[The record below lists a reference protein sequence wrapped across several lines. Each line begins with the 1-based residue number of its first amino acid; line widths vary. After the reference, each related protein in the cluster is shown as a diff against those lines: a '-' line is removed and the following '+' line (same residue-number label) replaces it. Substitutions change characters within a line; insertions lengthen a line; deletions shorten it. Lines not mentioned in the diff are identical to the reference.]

1 MVENSTVS
9 FNISFL
15 EESAV
20 RLAASHDA
28 LESGRSYTPVKPI
41 LEESKKVLDESYRVL
56 SRLAKSDQEISPA
69 AEWLIDNFYIIQEN
83 IVQVGV
89 DFPVEYQK
97 KIPLF
102 KSGDYKGL
110 PKVYE
115 LVLNLMAHTDNMV
128 DIDVLKQ
135 YVQNY
140 QEVRTLMQGEI
151 WAIPIMIRLILL
163 QKLAEKATRILYRR
177 NIRSDVQQLIDKIEK
192 KGQGAPGE
200 ITNMISG
207 WLKEHSDQFGDQ
219 LKLIELFSQLQSSG
233 LLQDEQKRWFNYRFQ
248 QHDLSFEE
256 TMHIEAQKQSRL
268 QVSIQNAVMSLRYT
282 AETDWSDFSEE
293 CSKIDQILRRDPMG
307 CFPEMDFQTRDS
319 YRRTV
324 ERVSR
329 RSALTET
336 EVAEEVLL
344 MAESQTNN
352 TYGNLSELL
361 YNHDII
367 KQHVGYFLV
376 GEGYTELV
384 KKTAYSMPVKER
396 IIRNLEKQT
405 GYYLSAIALHTL
417 ALLAILWVVTDGISD
432 VPGLSVSVLLVAF
445 FPVLDF
451 SVTAVNR
458 FFAFFL
464 SPRILPKM
472 NYDEGIPKES
482 RTMVVVPTMFSSPQD
497 VRNQTEALEIRSLA
511 NSDPCLQFALLSDFA
526 DAKEKNVEGDKAIFA
541 AATEAIK
548 DLNDKYSSKFGN
560 KFYLLHRER
569 LWNESET
576 AWMGWERKRG
586 KIEEFNKL
594 ICEPSKKTS
603 YSTVTGDFRKSIK
616 LQAVQFIITLDSDTE
631 LPPDSAKNLV
641 STIAHPLNKARYDHD
656 KRRITQGYG
665 IVQPRISI
673 QPESA
678 RKTLF
683 SRIFS
688 GNVGIDPY
696 STAVS
701 DIYQDLSGEAV
712 FTGKG
717 IYDVEAFNTVLNNR
731 FPENRILS
739 HDLIEST
746 YLRTGLATDIELYDD
761 FPSTYVSF
769 SKRNHRWTRGDWQ
782 IAAWLFNHV
791 PGQNGKQRNTI
802 NLLSKW
808 KIFDN
813 LRRSLNPL
821 FLTVFFV
828 AGWFWL
834 PGSAWLWTAAAF
846 GILAFPIYVSLSSDM
861 LNRPARVRWKLYFSK
876 VRANLKINSI
886 QAAFTVMILPHQA
899 VVYLDAIIRTLYRI
913 GISKK
918 SLLEWTTASK
928 IESISPNSVGTYF
941 HYMMFPVLLGVMIL
955 AVSVITVP
963 HYLWIMAPFFL
974 LWAGS
979 PIYAWYASQPVKVK
993 RLPFSEEEKRK
1004 LRTYARRTWFYFERF
1019 VNEDHSWLPPDNYQ
1033 ENPPLSPV
1041 ARTSPTNM
1049 GLALVSVH
1057 VAYNMGYIT
1066 FGELLERQQKTL
1078 ESMSKLKRYKGHF
1091 FNWYETKQGE
1101 VLHPRYISTVD
1112 SGNLAASLIV
1122 VKEAVK
1128 QGMKSSGINKNFWSG
1143 MQDTIITLREIF
1155 ASYNTNDALP
1165 QQLYD
1170 NITLFTSSMMHKLSN
1185 LNDGG
1190 TFERLTLLE
1199 SLKDDAAKLSAL
1211 DLLPMKNRLE
1221 GREVSDLY
1229 FWLEIPLNQIE
1240 NAILEYKSV
1249 TTSMDADLRKYSP
1262 NELYELKN
1270 IENSNQPSTQFLKK
1284 WKRQAEYIITV
1295 CETFTNEMDFSFLYL
1310 KKRGLFSIGYNE
1322 EKAQLDK
1329 GTYDLLASEARIA
1342 SYFAIAKGDVPV
1354 EHWFRLSRRLTSLN
1368 QNETLLSW
1376 SGTMFEYLMPL
1387 LFMRSYPD
1395 TLMSHTY
1402 QNVIQW
1408 QQEYGKQRNQPWGF
1422 SESAYHFLNID
1433 MHYQYRAFGA
1443 PGLGLKRGL
1452 AEEYVIAPYATMLAL
1467 MVKPKISLENLKDI
1481 EQLGGLGLYG
1491 FYDALDFT
1499 PSHLSDKVPFKVVKT
1514 YMAHHHGMSLIAI
1527 ENLLNDWSINDYFH
1541 SDAKVRG
1548 CELILQERI
1557 PMGIPIKEP
1566 HPIDVELEPGE
1577 KETVQ
1582 DIVEP
1587 SGMNEL
1593 DISPPRL
1600 HILSNRS
1607 YSTFVTHAG
1616 TGSSKCRGI
1625 ALNSWDPDPT
1635 IDPSGMFFYIKDLKT
1650 NRYWSAMH
1658 QPVKRKP
1665 DRYDTWFHNGKIVT
1679 SRVDDWIETTTE
1691 ICVSPDHEIEF
1702 RKIILTNYSDRI
1714 RNLELTSYAEVVLN
1728 RPEDHQSHPAFSK
1741 LFVQTDYLAEHHS
1754 LIAKRRPRSDNEKP
1768 LWLIHTFAGHDQENV
1783 SEPLQFE
1790 TERSNFIGRGR
1801 SLGNPAAMDNGYK
1814 MKGALGNVS
1823 DPIVSLR
1830 ETIELGPG
1838 EKIQFTFGLGMAY
1851 SREEAVHIADI
1862 YDNQHATNRA
1872 FDLATVYSTVE
1883 LNHIDITPKQAHYY
1897 QKLASYAL
1905 YSSLKFRGSEKRLK
1919 DNRKKQQDLWAYGIS
1934 GDLPL
1939 FVFIINDTDQLKRV
1953 KTLLKAHAFWRLKGL
1968 ETELLILND
1977 HPPSYSDEVQE
1988 AIHQSIETS
1997 MDRERMNKRGGVFVH
2012 KTDKM
2017 SENDLTLILSVA
2029 HAVFEQKLPDLF
2041 KTTLP
2046 ASKTTSWYHD
2056 IEPDRYKIP
2065 ALDDS
2070 EIDALGSGIN
2080 QNLQLFNGYGGFT
2093 PDGDEYH
2100 ILIYPDHESGKHIY
2114 PPAPWINVISN
2125 PGFGFISTE
2134 KGAGYTW
2141 SENSRENKLTAWS
2154 NDPVIDPHSEAFY
2167 IRDEEKKIYWS
2178 PTPGPVPG
2186 VGIYKVAHGFGY
2198 SRYEYSND
2206 GLEQELL
2213 QFVPRKEPVKISRL
2227 TLTNNSDT
2235 KRKFSVFRYLDRVLG
2250 VKRNIS
2256 SRFTIPEVLDE
2267 GLTLLHVNHYNNEF
2281 AGRTVFAAVRGIQ
2294 SETELNFTT
2303 SRASFIGRNRS
2314 LEKPAALSHSETLDN
2329 ETVTGDDPCAAFQAT
2344 FHIEPGE
2351 RKIFYFL
2358 EGEGQDRRIAEEMMT
2373 ELSDPAAIEAEFTA
2387 VKESWKHKLKRI
2399 EITTPDKSMDLMV
2412 NGWLMYQ
2419 NLSSRM
2425 WARTAFYQAGGAFGF
2440 RDQLQDAMAALYI
2453 DPEITK
2459 KQILLHASNQF
2470 REGDVLHWWHPP
2482 TGRGIRSR
2490 ITDDRLWLPY
2500 VTDFYIESTGDES
2513 VLKEEVPYITA
2524 RKLEDYEH
2532 EVYLH
2537 PEILDEKG
2545 TLYEHCCKAIDLTLE
2560 FGIHGL
2566 PLIGGGDWNDGM
2578 NRVGEGGKGESV
2590 WLGFFIY
2597 LILVKFERICK
2608 WMGDEERAEKYNAT
2622 ASILRGSLNKEGW
2635 DGEWYIRAFFDDG
2648 TPLGSSENIECKI
2661 DAISQAWSVISGG
2674 AAERRGEKA
2683 LEAVEKHLIS
2693 KQDRII
2699 KLLTPPF
2706 DKTEKNPGYIKGYIP
2721 GVREN
2726 GGQYTH
2732 GALWVVKAF
2741 ADIGQGAKAVNYFNM
2756 INPVN
2761 HALNRE
2767 DADIYKVEP
2776 YVVAADVYGEQ
2787 PLTGMGGWTWY
2798 TGSGGW
2804 MYRVAL
2810 ESILGFRLTEDGII
2824 LKPAISP
2831 DWNQYEI
2838 KYRADDDKTLYNIKI
2853 QNRYGLESG
2862 NLEGTVDSKKV
2873 KFEEGSARIMVKK
2886 DGKVH
2891 EVNLNIV
2898 SK

>member
-1 MVENSTVS
+1 MSKKNSAIS

-20 RLAASHDA
+20 KLAVNHNA
-28 LESGRSYTPVKPI
+28 LENGRSDTPVKPI
-41 LEESKKVLDESYRVL
+41 LEESKKVLDESFRVL
-56 SRLAKSDQEISPA
+56 SRVAKSDQEISPA
-69 AEWLIDNFYIIQEN
+69 AEWLIDNFYIIQEH
-83 IVQVGV
+83 IVQIGV
-89 DFPVEYQK
+89 DFPKQYQK
-97 KIPLF
+97 SIPLF
-102 KSGDYKGL
+102 KSGDHKGL

-115 LVLNLMAHTDNMV
+115 LVLNLMTHTDNMV

-135 YVQNY
+135 YVQSY

-151 WAIPIMIRLILL
+151 WAIPIMARLILIQQL
-163 QKLAEKATRILYRR
+163 SEKAARILYRR
-177 NIRSDVQQLIDKIEK
+177 NIRSGIQQLINTIEK
-192 KGQGAPGE
+192 EERKAPGE
-200 ITNMISG
+200 ITNFISG
-207 WLKEHSDQFGDQ
+207 WLKDHSDNFGDQ
-219 LKLIELFSQLQSSG
+219 LKLIELFNQLQSSG

-256 TMHIEAQKQSRL
+256 TMHVEAQKQSRL
-268 QVSIQNAVMSLRYT
+268 QVSIQNAIISLRYIT
-282 AETDWSDFSEE
+282 ETDWTDFSEE
-293 CSKIDQILRRDPMG
+293 CSKINQILMQDPMG

-319 YRRTV
+319 YRNTI
-324 ERVSR
+324 ERMSK
-329 RSALTET
+329 RSEFSET
-336 EVAEEVLL
+336 EVAEQVLSL
-344 MAESQTNN
+344 AQAQTNN
-352 TYGNLSELL
+352 TYDDLSEILQ
-361 YNHDII
+361 NHSII
-367 KQHVGYFLV
+367 KQHVGYFLA
-376 GEGYTELV
+376 GEGFPELV
-384 KKTAYSMPVKER
+384 KKIGYSMPVKEK
-396 IIRNLEKQT
+396 IIHLLEKHT
-405 GYYLSAIALHTL
+405 GYYLSTIALLTL
-417 ALLAILWVVTDGISD
+417 TLLAILWTATDGIFA
-432 VPGLSVSVLLVAF
+432 VPGLAISVLLIAF
-445 FPVLDF
+445 FPILDL
-451 SVTAVNR
+451 SLAAANR

-464 SPRILPKM
+464 SPRVLPKM
-472 NYDEGIPKES
+472 DYDEGIPEES
-482 RTMVVVPTMFSSPQD
+482 RTMIVVPTMFSSPQD
-497 VRNQTEALEIRSLA
+497 VRDQIEALEIRSLS
-511 NSDPCLQFALLSDFA
+511 NSEPGLQFILLSDFA
-526 DAKEKNVEGDKAIFA
+526 DAEEKNVEGDNAIFD
-541 AATEAIK
+541 AATAAIK
-548 DLNDKYSSKFGN
+548 DLNDKYTSKYGN

-569 LWNESET
+569 VWNESENS
-576 AWMGWERKRG
+576 WMGWERKRG
-586 KIEEFNKL
+586 KIEEFNRL

-603 YSTVTGDFRKSIK
+603 YTTVTGDFRKSIK
-616 LQAVQFIITLDSDTE
+616 LQAVQFIITLDSDTK

-641 STIAHPLNKARYDHD
+641 RTIAHPLNRARYDHD
-656 KRRITQGYG
+656 KARITKGYG

-673 QPESA
+673 RPESA

-701 DIYQDLSGEAV
+701 DIYQDLAGEAV
-712 FTGKG
+712 YTGKG
-717 IYDVEAFNTVLNNR
+717 IYDIKAFHTVLNNR

-746 YLRTGLATDIELYDD
+746 YLRTGLATDIELFDD
-761 FPSTYVSF
+761 FPSTYVNF

-782 IAAWLFNHV
+782 IAAWMFKHA
-791 PGQNGKQRNTI
+791 PAQNGKQRNTI

-813 LRRSLNPL
+813 LRRSLNP
-821 FLTVFFV
+821 FFFTVFFI

-834 PGSAWLWTAAAF
+834 PGSAWIWTAAAF

-861 LNRPARVRWKLYFSK
+861 LNRPARVKWQLYFSK
-876 VRANLKINSI
+876 VRSNLKINSI
-886 QAAFTVMILPHQA
+886 QAVFTVMILPHQT
-899 VVYLDAIIRTLYRI
+899 VVYLDAIFRTLYRI
-913 GISKK
+913 SRSNK
-918 SLLEWTTASK
+918 SLLEWKTASMT
-928 IESISPNSVGTYF
+928 ESASPDSVGTYF
-941 HYMMFPVLLGVMIL
+941 RYMMFPVLLGLMIL
-955 AVSVITVP
+955 VVSVFTVP
-963 HYLWIMAPFFL
+963 HYLWFMIPFFL
-974 LWAGS
+974 LWTGS
-979 PIYAWYASQPVKVK
+979 PIYVWYASQPVKVQQV
-993 RLPFSEEEKRK
+993 PFSEEEKRL

-1033 ENPPLSPV
+1033 ENPPLTPV
-1041 ARTSPTNM
+1041 DRTSPTNI
-1049 GLALVSVH
+1049 GLAMVSVH

-1078 ESMSKLKRYKGHF
+1078 ESLSKLKRYKGHF

-1101 VLHPRYISTVD
+1101 VLNPRYISTVD
-1112 SGNLAASLIV
+1112 SGNLAVSLIV

-1128 QGMKSSGINKNFWSG
+1128 QGMKSRGINKNIWSG
-1143 MQDTIITLREIF
+1143 MQDTINTLREIF
-1155 ASYNTNDALP
+1155 ESYNKKDALP
-1165 QQLYD
+1165 QQLYEE
-1170 NITLFTSSMMHKLSN
+1170 ITLFTSSMMDKLNNFSVSEP
-1185 LNDGG
+1185 
-1190 TFERLTLLE
+1190 FERLTLLK
-1199 SLKDDAAKLSAL
+1199 SLKDDAAELSAV
-1211 DLLPMKNRLE
+1211 DLLLIDNRLDDQ
-1221 GREVSDLY
+1221 EVSDLK
-1229 FWLEIPLNQIE
+1229 FWLEIPLKQIH
-1240 NAILEYKSV
+1240 NVILEYKCTAISKD
-1249 TTSMDADLRKYSP
+1249 TDLSKFSP
-1262 NELYELKN
+1262 NELYELK
-1270 IENSNQPSTQFLKK
+1270 ITKKGDEQSIRLLKK
-1284 WKRQAEYIITV
+1284 WQKQAEYIITA
-1295 CETFTNEMDFSFLYL
+1295 CERFTDEMNFSFLYL

-1322 EKAQLDK
+1322 ESAQLDK

-1342 SYFAIAKGDVPV
+1342 SYFAIAKGDIPV
-1354 EHWFRLSRRLTSLN
+1354 EHWFRLSRRLTRLN
-1368 QNETLLSW
+1368 QKETLLSW

-1387 LFMRSYPD
+1387 LFMRSYPE

-1402 QNVIQW
+1402 HNVIQW
-1408 QQEYGKQRNQPWGF
+1408 QQEYGKQRKKPWGF

-1452 AEEYVIAPYATMLAL
+1452 AEEYVVAPYASMLAL
-1467 MVKPKISLENLKDI
+1467 MVKPKIALENLEEI

-1491 FYDALDFT
+1491 FYDAVDFT
-1499 PSHLSDKVPFKVVKT
+1499 PSHLSDKAPFKVVKT

-1527 ENLLNDWSINDYFH
+1527 ENLLNEGSINNYFH
-1541 SDAKVRG
+1541 SDAKVLG
-1548 CELILQERI
+1548 YELLLQEKV
-1557 PMGIPIKEP
+1557 PMGIPVKEP

-1577 KETVQ
+1577 KEAVQ
-1582 DIVEP
+1582 NIVEP
-1587 SGMNEL
+1587 SGIDEL

-1625 ALNSWDPDPT
+1625 SLNSWDPDPT

-1658 QPVKRKP
+1658 QPVKSKP

-1702 RKIILTNYSDRI
+1702 RKIILTNYSERV

-1728 RPEDHQSHPAFSK
+1728 RMEDHKSHPAFSK
-1741 LFVQTDYLAEHHS
+1741 LFIQTDYLADHHS
-1754 LIAKRRPRSDNEKP
+1754 IIAKRRPRSDDEKP
-1768 LWLIHTFAGHDQENV
+1768 VWLMHIIAGLNQDNA

-1801 SLGNPAAMDNGYK
+1801 SLSNPAAMDHGYK
-1814 MKGALGNVS
+1814 LKGTLGNVS

-1830 ETIELGPG
+1830 KTIELKPG
-1838 EKIQFTFGLGMAY
+1838 EKIQFTFGLGMAH

-1905 YSSLKFRGSEKRLK
+1905 YSNPKFRGNEKRLK
-1919 DNRKKQQDLWAYGIS
+1919 GNRKKQQDLWAYGIS

-1939 FVFIINDTDQLKRV
+1939 FVFKINDAVQLKRV

-1988 AIHQSIETS
+1988 AIHHSIETS
-1997 MDRERMNKRGGVFVH
+1997 MDRERLNKRGGVFVH
-2012 KTDKM
+2012 KTDM
-2017 SENDLTLILSVA
+2017 MPENDLTLILSVA
-2029 HAVFEQKLPDLF
+2029 HAVFEQKLPDLYNIIP
-2041 KTTLP
+2041 T
-2046 ASKTTSWYHD
+2046 SKTTSWFSKID
-2056 IEPDRYKIP
+2056 PDRYSTQVIDNVKSDV
-2065 ALDDS
+2065 LDSDL
-2070 EIDALGSGIN
+2070 E

-2100 ILIYPDHESGKHIY
+2100 ILIYPDSESGKHRY

-2125 PGFGFISTE
+2125 PSFGFTATE

-2141 SENSRENKLTAWS
+2141 SENSRENKLTTWS
-2154 NDPVIDPHSEAFY
+2154 NDPVTDPHSEAFY
-2167 IRDEEKKIYWS
+2167 IRDEEKKTYWS
-2178 PTPGPVPG
+2178 PTPGPVSG
-2186 VGIYKVAHGFGY
+2186 TGLYKVAHGFGY

-2206 GLEQELL
+2206 ELDQELL

-2227 TLTNNSDT
+2227 TLTNRSDT

-2250 VKRNIS
+2250 VDRNRS
-2256 SRFTIPEVLDE
+2256 SRFINSEVGDE
-2267 GLTLLHVNHYNNEF
+2267 GKTLLYVNHYNNEF
-2281 AGRTVFAAVRGIQ
+2281 AGRTVFASVRGIQ
-2294 SETELNFTT
+2294 SETEWNFTT

-2314 LEKPAALSHSETLDN
+2314 LERPAALSRSETLNN
-2329 ETVTGDDPCAAFQAT
+2329 ETVTGEDPCAAFQAT
-2344 FHIEPGE
+2344 FTIEPGE
-2351 RKIFYFL
+2351 STTFYFL
-2358 EGEGQDRRIAEEMMT
+2358 EGEGRDRLSAEEIMI
-2373 ELSDPAAIEAEFTA
+2373 ELSDQAAIEAEFIA
-2387 VKESWKHKLKRI
+2387 VRESWKHKLKRI
-2399 EITTPDKSMDLMV
+2399 EVTTPNRSMDLML

-2419 NLSSRM
+2419 NMSSRM
-2425 WARTAFYQAGGAFGF
+2425 WARTAFYQAGGAYGF
-2440 RDQLQDAMAALYI
+2440 RDQLQDAMAALYV

-2459 KQILLHASNQF
+2459 SQLLLHAANQF
-2470 REGDVLHWWHPP
+2470 MEGDVLHWWHPP

-2500 VTDFYIESTGDES
+2500 VTNFYIESTGDDS
-2513 VLKEEVPYITA
+2513 VLKEESPYITA

-2537 PEILDEKG
+2537 PEIMDEKG
-2545 TLYEHCCKAIDLTLE
+2545 TLYEHCCKAIDITLE

-2597 LILVKFERICK
+2597 LILVKFERICRI
-2608 WMGDEERAEKYNAT
+2608 MGDEERAERYKST
-2622 ASILRGSLNKEGW
+2622 ASTLRENLNNEGW

-2648 TPLGSSENIECKI
+2648 TPLGSSENDECKI
-2661 DAISQAWSVISGG
+2661 DGISQAWSVISG
-2674 AAERRGEKA
+2674 AATDERGEKA
-2683 LEAVEKHLIS
+2683 LKAVEKHLIS
-2693 KQDRII
+2693 EENQII
-2699 KLLTPPF
+2699 KLLTPAF
-2706 DKTEKNPGYIKGYIP
+2706 DQTEKNPGYIKGYIP

-2741 ADIGQGAKAVNYFNM
+2741 ADIGQGAKALDYFNM

-2767 DADIYKVEP
+2767 DADKYKVEP
-2776 YVVAADVYGEQ
+2776 YVVAADVYGEE
-2787 PLTGMGGWTWY
+2787 PLTGTGGWTWY

-2810 ESILGFRLTEDGII
+2810 ESILGFRLTKDGII
-2824 LKPAISP
+2824 LKPTISP
-2831 DWNQYEI
+2831 DWNHFEI
-2838 KYRADDDKTLYNIKI
+2838 KYRVDDDKTVYNIGI
-2853 QNRYGLESG
+2853 HNPYSLESG
-2862 NLEGTVDSKKV
+2862 KLEGTVDNEIV
-2873 KFEEGSARIMVKK
+2873 KFEEGAAKIKVKK
-2886 DGKVH
+2886 DGKIHDVK
-2891 EVNLNIV
+2891 LNIV
-2898 SK
+2898 QD